1 MVVAAG
7 ELVCPERLL
16 VVHPLAAVVAVAAE
30 LACPAVLSAAL
41 VAVGVGVAAAS
52 GRSVKASEVQPLA
65 A

>member
-1 MVVAAG
+1 MA

-30 LACPAVLSAAL
+30 LACPAVLSAAV
-41 VAVGVGVAAAS
+41 VAVAAAS
-52 GRSVKASEVQPLA
+52 GRSVKASEVRPLA

>member
-16 VVHPLAAVVAVAAE
+16 VVHPLAAVVAVAA
-30 LACPAVLSAAL
+30 
-41 VAVGVGVAAAS
+41 AS